1 MRWHELPCN
10 GKPGLM
16 SNSLR
21 QGKTFVENCLPP
33 PHSKVTENTE
43 KKKSQSL
50 IIVLVNSFILPHPH
64 TANFSTNGIQAYSVT
79 NVIAF

>member
-1 MRWHELPCN
+1 
-10 GKPGLM
+10 M

-21 QGKTFVENCLPP
+21 QGKTFVENCFFFSLKS
-33 PHSKVTENTE
+33 HRNTENTE

-50 IIVLVNSFILPHPH
+50 IIVLVNSFILPDPH